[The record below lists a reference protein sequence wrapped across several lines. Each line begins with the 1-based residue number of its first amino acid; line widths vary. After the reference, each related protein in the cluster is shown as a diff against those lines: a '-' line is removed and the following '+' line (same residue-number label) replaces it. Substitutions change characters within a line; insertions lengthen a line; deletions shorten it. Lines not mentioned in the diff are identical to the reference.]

1 MKKNKFLYLNIF
13 LSLGFFLLIL
23 YYNLTKSGGDIAIV
37 LLNLLFG
44 IIQIL
49 FVFIYG
55 LIKKKVNGKA
65 LIVIVICQLVEFLI
79 FINFGNK
86 INRYY
91 KINYLNHKVLMS
103 EGNISDVLVVNNSTL
118 HLQIIRNL

>member
-1 MKKNKFLYLNIF
+1 MEMKKNKFLYLNIF
-13 LSLGFFLLIL
+13 LSLGIFVVIL
-23 YYNLTKSGGDIAIV
+23 YSNLTKSGGDIAIV

-55 LIKKKVNGKA
+55 LIKKKVNGKV
-65 LIVIVICQLVEFLI
+65 LIVIVICQLIEFLI
-79 FINFGNK
+79 FINFGNE

-91 KINYLNHKVLMS
+91 KINYLNHKVVMS
-103 EGNISDVLVVNNSTL
+103 ESLTLDSSNSRWLGNDEIKL
-118 HLQIIRNL
+118 